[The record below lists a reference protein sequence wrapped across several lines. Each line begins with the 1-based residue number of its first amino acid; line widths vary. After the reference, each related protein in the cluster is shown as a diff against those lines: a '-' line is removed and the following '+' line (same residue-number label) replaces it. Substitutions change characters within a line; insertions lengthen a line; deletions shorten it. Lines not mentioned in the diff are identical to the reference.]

1 MKDIAVILNDWE
13 YDSNEVTVRKIMGI
27 DGRWKI
33 QMRLDLGVLQMEL
46 EGRPDGKRPHG
57 RESLLEYQ
65 EERLKRFE
73 ERHGIRD
80 GFELTGEECADLKQE
95 SMQYYYRYLSL
106 FHLGDYTG
114 VVRDTA
120 RNVRVFNL
128 IREYAAEESDR
139 MSLEQFRPYVMMM
152 STRARACI
160 SLEEKDFDRALQQ
173 IEQGVESIEDFFRE
187 IDREELVEN
196 CREIAFLRDWSERIR
211 NNRPL
216 SPEEKLRRELRLAV
230 EAEDYERAAK
240 LRDEI
245 REMAV

>member
-1 MKDIAVILNDWE
+1 MKDIAVILNGWE
-13 YDSNEVTVRKIMGI
+13 YDSNEVTVRKILGV
-27 DGRWKI
+27 DGREKI
-33 QMRLDLGVLQMEL
+33 QMRLDLGVLQMEV

-65 EERLKRFE
+65 EERLQRFE
-73 ERHGIRD
+73 ERHGIRE
-80 GFELTGEECADLKQE
+80 GFELTAEECADLKQE
-95 SMQYYYRYLSL
+95 AMQYYYRYLSL
-106 FHLGDYTG
+106 FHLSDYTG

-120 RNVRVFNL
+120 RNVRAFNL

-173 IEQGVESIEDFFRE
+173 IEHGVESIEEFFRE
-187 IDREELVEN
+187 IEREELVEN

>member
-1 MKDIAVILNDWE
+1 
-13 YDSNEVTVRKIMGI
+13 
-27 DGRWKI
+27 
-33 QMRLDLGVLQMEL
+33 
-46 EGRPDGKRPHG
+46 
-57 RESLLEYQ
+57 
-65 EERLKRFE
+65 
-73 ERHGIRD
+73 
-80 GFELTGEECADLKQE
+80 
-95 SMQYYYRYLSL
+95 
-106 FHLGDYTG
+106 
-114 VVRDTA
+114 
-120 RNVRVFNL
+120 
-128 IREYAAEESDR
+128 

-173 IEQGVESIEDFFRE
+173 IEHGVESIEEFFHE

-216 SPEEKLRRELRLAV
+216 SAEEKLRRELRIAV